1 MICPLSPAHFVALT
15 AFQISAVLL
24 FINPAWAG
32 MPLLLFVVIC
42 LVTPFFPRLSFFL
55 PIVSRGAK
63 EGAAVALTFDDGPDP
78 EVTPGVLELLRR
90 HGIRATFFVTGL
102 RAERHPELI
111 EAILAD
117 GHSIGNHSYSHNPLL
132 MLKGRETLR
141 REVGAAQEVLQRF
154 GIVPLAFRPPV
165 GITNSRLW
173 RVLLEQGMFCV
184 NFSCR
189 AGDMGNRKIRKL
201 AGRLLCAV
209 GPGDIVLLHDVKPPS
224 GDTSELLEEFAK
236 LIEGLAAKGLE
247 VVALE
252 RLIGKEVM
260 QRGASSYGPNAA
272 ELFYDGL
279 AAGYDEEQFNSGVSM
294 SRTMEQKLFSER
306 LPTLFAGA
314 RRVLE
319 IGAGTGIFTLEIARN
334 CGEVLA
340 VDISGN
346 MLEQLKRKAE
356 NEGVDNIQV
365 VKGKVEEME
374 PAGPFSVVC
383 AFSALEYL
391 TDLPGFLKRL
401 SNQVEPDGTL
411 YFITA
416 RTSFFRLFTQI
427 GNAMRQGIWLKS
439 HSRRQI
445 ERMLAEAGFEPVSV
459 TSHLLKCVINGGML
473 LEVVARKKDAARD
486 FPTEG
491 AQ

>member
-1 MICPLSPAHFVALT
+1 MICPLAPAHLVALT

-24 FINPAWAG
+24 FISPSCAG
-32 MPLLLFVVIC
+32 LPLLIFILLC
-42 LVTPFFPRLSFFL
+42 LTTPFFPRLNFFL
-55 PIVSRGAK
+55 PIVSRGSK
-63 EGAAVALTFDDGPDP
+63 NSAAVALTFDDGPDP
-78 EVTPGVLELLRR
+78 EVTPKVLDLLRW
-90 HGIRATFFVTGL
+90 HGISATFFVTGV
-102 RAERHPELI
+102 RAERYPELI
-111 EAILAD
+111 ESILVH
-117 GHSIGNHSYSHNPLL
+117 GHSLGNHSYNHDPFL
-132 MLKGRETLR
+132 MLKGRTTLR
-141 REVGAAQEVLQRF
+141 REIAAAQEALRRF

-165 GITNSRLW
+165 GITNSKLW
-173 RVLLEQGMFCV
+173 RVLLERGMFCV

-189 AGDMGNRKIRKL
+189 AGDMGNRRISQL
-201 AGRLLCAV
+201 AGRLLSKV
-209 GPGDIVLLHDVKPPS
+209 RPGDIILLHDVKPPN
-224 GDTSELLEEFAK
+224 GCTSELLEEFSK
-236 LIEGLAAKGLE
+236 LLGGLAAKGLE
-247 VVALE
+247 VVKLE
-252 RLIGKEVM
+252 QLIGKEIM
-260 QRGASSYGPNAA
+260 QRGSNCGPNAT

-306 LPTLFAGA
+306 VPTLFTGA

-334 CGEVLA
+334 CSEVLA

-346 MLEQLKRKAE
+346 MLEHLKTKAE
-356 NEGVDNIQV
+356 KEGVSNITA
-365 VKGKVEEME
+365 VKGNVEQMKL
-374 PAGPFSVVC
+374 AGPFSVVC

-401 SNQVEPDGTL
+401 ADQVEPGGLL

-439 HSRRQI
+439 HSRCQI
-445 ERMLAEAGFEPVSV
+445 KKMLTDAGFEPVSV

-473 LEVVARKKDAARD
+473 LEVVARRKNPVALSLKGAA
-486 FPTEG
+486 
-491 AQ
+491 

>member
-15 AFQISAVLL
+15 AFQIAAVLL
-24 FINPAWAG
+24 FVSPGWAG
-32 MPLLLFVVIC
+32 LPLSLFILLC

-63 EGAAVALTFDDGPDP
+63 DAAAVALTFDDGPDP
-78 EVTPGVLELLRR
+78 ETTPKVLELLRR
-90 HGIRATFFVTGL
+90 RGLRATFFVTGV
-102 RAERHPELI
+102 RAERHPALI

-117 GHSIGNHSYSHNPLL
+117 GHSIGNHSYSHNPFL

-189 AGDMGNRKIRKL
+189 AGDMGNRSISQL
-201 AGRLLCAV
+201 ARRLLSRV
-209 GPGDIVLLHDVKPPS
+209 VPGDIILLHDVKPPKA
-224 GDTSELLEEFAK
+224 GTAELLAEFSQ
-236 LIEGLAAKGLE
+236 LIDGLQAKGLE

-252 RLIGKEVM
+252 RLIGKDVM
-260 QRGASSYGPNAA
+260 QRGASNSGSNAA

-279 AAGYDEEQFNSGVSM
+279 AAGYDDEQFHSGVSM
-294 SRTMEQKLFSER
+294 SRTMEQRLFSER
-306 LPTLFAGA
+306 VPTLFAGA
-314 RRVLE
+314 HRVLE

-334 CGEVLA
+334 CAEVLA

-356 NEGVDNIQV
+356 KEGIGNIRV
-365 VKGKVEEME
+365 VKGNVEEMA

-401 SNQVEPDGTL
+401 SGQVEPGGAV

-439 HSRRQI
+439 HSRGQI
-445 ERMLAEAGFEPVSV
+445 ERMLTEAGFEPVSV

-473 LEVVARKKDAARD
+473 LEVVARRKGAAAVAAG
-486 FPTEG
+486 G
-491 AQ
+491 AS

>member
-1 MICPLSPAHFVALT
+1 MICPLAPAHFVALT
-15 AFQISAVLL
+15 AFQIAAVLL
-24 FINPAWAG
+24 FISPAWAG
-32 MPLLLFVVIC
+32 LPLLLFILLC
-42 LVTPFFPRLSFFL
+42 LATPFFPRLSFFL
-55 PIVSRGAK
+55 PIVSKGAK
-63 EGAAVALTFDDGPDP
+63 NATAVALTFDDGPDP
-78 EVTPGVLELLRR
+78 EVTPNVLELLQR
-90 HGIRATFFVTGL
+90 HGLTATFFVTGA

-111 EAILAD
+111 EAILAH
-117 GHSIGNHSYSHNPLL
+117 GHSLGNHSYSHDPFL
-132 MLKGRETLR
+132 MLKGRKTLR
-141 REVGAAQEVLQRF
+141 HEVGAAQGALKRF
-154 GIVPLAFRPPV
+154 SIVPLAFRPPV

-173 RVLLEQGMFCV
+173 RVLLEEGMFCV

-189 AGDMGNRKIRKL
+189 AGDMGNRRISQL
-201 AGRLLCAV
+201 AARLLSKV
-209 GPGDIVLLHDVKPPS
+209 RPGDIVLLHDVKPPK
-224 GDTSELLEEFAK
+224 GDTSALLEEFSK
-236 LIEGLAAKGLE
+236 FFDGLAAKGLE

-260 QRGASSYGPNAA
+260 QRGSNSGPNAA

-279 AAGYDEEQFNSGVSM
+279 AAGYDDEQFNSGVSM

-306 LPTLFAGA
+306 VPTLFAGT

-340 VDISGN
+340 MDISGN
-346 MLEQLKRKAE
+346 MLEHLKKKAAA
-356 NEGVDNIQV
+356 EGIGNITA
-365 VKGKVEEME
+365 VKGNVEEME

-401 SNQVEPDGTL
+401 SDQVEPGGSL

-439 HSRRQI
+439 HSRGQI
-445 ERMLAEAGFEPVSV
+445 ERMLIDAGFEPVSV

-473 LEVVARKKDAARD
+473 LEVVARKKDPATLSLKGAA
-486 FPTEG
+486 
-491 AQ
+491 